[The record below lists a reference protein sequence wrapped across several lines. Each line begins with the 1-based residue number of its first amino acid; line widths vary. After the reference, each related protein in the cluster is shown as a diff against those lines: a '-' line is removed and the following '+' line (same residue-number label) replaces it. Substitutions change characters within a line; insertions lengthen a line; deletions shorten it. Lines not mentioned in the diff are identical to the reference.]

1 MILINNGQL
10 IIGWENNPILTNV
23 KIVFT
28 GELSTVNINNLA
40 QGFDQIKAKGM
51 GVIK

>member
-51 GVIK
+51 GV